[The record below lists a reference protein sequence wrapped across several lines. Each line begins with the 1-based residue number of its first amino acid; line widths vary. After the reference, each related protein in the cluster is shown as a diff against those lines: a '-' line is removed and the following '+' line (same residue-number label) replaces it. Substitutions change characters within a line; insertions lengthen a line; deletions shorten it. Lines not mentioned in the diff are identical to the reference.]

1 MARVTAVIDGVEAGE
16 RTAREIADLDT
27 FNRAHPRCHLLRGGL
42 DASFSSREISA
53 IRRCLRGFL
62 RSLSL
67 RGDHVV
73 GLVRTEAGTE
83 LHCRFADVVDSQR
96 AGAWFNARNCA
107 QQGYESHRYFL
118 LDPAVREGLRPHG
131 RTALGD

>member
-83 LHCRFADVVDSQR
+83 LHCRFADEVDSPTSPPVVTPR
-96 AGAWFNARNCA
+96 
-107 QQGYESHRYFL
+107 SDRYFL